1 MTMQAMKRKLITMGL
16 LLPLANVIGLG
27 RASAMG
33 QRPQRPSLTP
43 AQQRL
48 ESMGLVLLVD
58 AVEGAEMRG
67 TEFFA
72 DGNERP
78 FYASGVTTLSN
89 RAIMAFPS
97 GTVPEQVRVLWR
109 GEKDE
114 NWPRWW
120 SDLDA
125 VDDFG
130 RRLPDFP
137 ALRRD
142 PNFRSLSQQER
153 LDKRKRIAQ
162 NTGYEHQGPWGS
174 GYFGKVLG
182 DHTIPV
188 ASRIPD
194 EVVAEIRKNGGGLR
208 LKFRLHPEGVFFGWD
223 IERLIGGLPRH
234 SMAGGDFREAGLAYE
249 LPGRLVYDAYLNPYT
264 ASARLNPEAK
274 PYLDSGDYF
283 IPPNSSTIWRRG
295 WYMDKNGHKVL
306 TDY

>member
-1 MTMQAMKRKLITMGL
+1 MTMQAIKRKLMTMGL

-48 ESMGLVLLVD
+48 QNMGLALVVD
-58 AVEGAEMRG
+58 AVEGAEMLG
-67 TEFFA
+67 VEFFA
-72 DGNERP
+72 DDNENP
-78 FYASGVTTLSN
+78 FYAKSRMVRRN
-89 RAIMAFPS
+89 REIMAFPS

-109 GEKDE
+109 GEKDD

-142 PNFRSLSQQER
+142 PNFKSLGQQER

-162 NTGYEHQGPWGS
+162 NTGYKHQGPWGS

-223 IERLIGGLPRH
+223 VERLIGGLPRH

-295 WYMDKNGHKVL
+295 WYMDKFGHKVL
-306 TDY
+306 ADY